1 MEIQAH
7 SGLWSQTP
15 CQLQEQAPAIVHFD
29 QAAAVLE
36 YCVRNRI
43 GIAIA
48 GAMPEGPGHAQT
60 DPSANV
66 HMLIWQ
72 CEVARL
78 SCSHDD
84 KAVTKGANAAKL
96 QDVEGHGTSV
106 SARHL
111 FAHRQDHS
119 DRFRQVAMTF
129 ACAHVRL
136 GCRLTRAN
144 AMEQTFGGQLG

>member
-1 MEIQAH
+1 
-7 SGLWSQTP
+7 
-15 CQLQEQAPAIVHFD
+15 
-29 QAAAVLE
+29 VLE

-48 GAMPEGPGHAQT
+48 GAMPEAPGHAQT

-66 HMLIWQ
+66 HMMIWQ
-72 CEVARL
+72 CEVVGFG
-78 SCSHDD
+78 SSHDD

-111 FAHRQDHS
+111 FAHRQNHS
-119 DRFRQVAMTF
+119 DRLRQAMVTSTS
-129 ACAHVRL
+129 AHVHL

-144 AMEQTFGGQLG
+144 AMEQTFGGGLR